1 MLEAVF
7 KWLRKLANQF
17 IHGIA
22 FVPAM
27 MALGFVLLAM
37 LAMELDQQGYGEAL
51 NNRVK
56 WLTLKDAATAS
67 NIVSTVAA
75 GIISLTVFSFSMTML
90 VMSQAAS
97 QMSNRILD
105 NIIADTKQKVVLGF
119 YVGTIIYSLFLL
131 SNISEAED
139 AAHTPSLSV
148 YILLALTVI
157 DIFLF
162 VYFLHYITQAIR
174 YEQLI
179 QRIHKRTLHSFRKVV
194 YGQKHAVHSEGAVGE
209 EGKLI
214 LSRETGYFQG
224 FSAKR
229 LLPFL
234 ERHNLVIR
242 FLYPEGTYI
251 LKGTP
256 FLLLQSQAQQS
267 PAVLNRLFLDIDF
280 YYGQEIDKNPHY
292 GYQHLMEVGVKA
304 LSPGLNDPGTAVLS
318 LNALTDI
325 LAEKMQHRVPSLLL
339 DKQGQPRIQTK
350 EYDFEQLFRFA
361 VLPIW
366 DYGKKDRLI
375 QAAMEWML
383 ELLSYLDK
391 EKRHQPLFDAL
402 QKEVLQAKEDRTIS

>member
-1 MLEAVF
+1 
-7 KWLRKLANQF
+7 
-17 IHGIA
+17 
-22 FVPAM
+22 
-27 MALGFVLLAM
+27 
-37 LAMELDQQGYGEAL
+37 
-51 NNRVK
+51 
-56 WLTLKDAATAS
+56 
-67 NIVSTVAA
+67 
-75 GIISLTVFSFSMTML
+75 
-90 VMSQAAS
+90 
-97 QMSNRILD
+97 
-105 NIIADTKQKVVLGF
+105 
-119 YVGTIIYSLFLL
+119 
-131 SNISEAED
+131 
-139 AAHTPSLSV
+139 
-148 YILLALTVI
+148 VI

-179 QRIHKRTLHSFRKVV
+179 QRIHKRTLHSFRNVF
-194 YGQKHAVHSEGAVGE
+194 YGQKHAVRSNGAVGK
-209 EGKLI
+209 EGDMV
-214 LSRETGYFQG
+214 LSRESGYFQG

-234 ERHNLVIR
+234 QKHNLVIR
-242 FLYPEGTYI
+242 FLYPEGTYV

-256 FLLLQSQAQQS
+256 FLLLQSEERQS

-280 YYGQEIDKNPHY
+280 YYGQEIDQNPYY

-325 LAEKMQHRVPSLLL
+325 LAEKMQHTIPSLLL

-350 EYDFEQLFRFA
+350 EYDFEELFRFA

-375 QAAMEWML
+375 QVAMERML

-402 QKEVLQAKEDRTIS
+402 QKEVSKAKGDRTI

>member
-1 MLEAVF
+1 MLETVF
-7 KWLRKLANQF
+7 KWIRKLVNQF

-27 MALGFVLLAM
+27 MALGFVLLAI

-51 NNRVK
+51 NRSVK

-75 GIISLTVFSFSMTML
+75 GVISLTVFSFSMTML
-90 VMSQAAS
+90 VMNQAAS
-97 QMSNRILD
+97 QMSNRMLD
-105 NIIADTKQKVVLGF
+105 NIIADKKQKVVLGF

-131 SNISEAED
+131 SNISEAEEGTY
-139 AAHTPSLSV
+139 TPSLSV

-179 QRIHKRTLHSFRKVV
+179 QRIHKRTLHSFRNVF
-194 YGQKHAVHSEGAVGE
+194 YGQKHAVHPEGAVGE
-209 EGKLI
+209 NGELI
-214 LSRETGYFQG
+214 LSRESGYFQG

-234 ERHNLVIR
+234 KKHNLVIR
-242 FLYPEGTYI
+242 FLYPEGTYV

-256 FLLLQSQAQQS
+256 FLLLQSEARQP

-280 YYGQEIDKNPHY
+280 YYGQEIDKNPYY

-304 LSPGLNDPGTAVLS
+304 LSPGINDPGTAILS

-325 LAEKMQHRVPSLLL
+325 LAEKMQHTVPSLLL

-350 EYDFEQLFRFA
+350 EYDFEELFRFA

-375 QAAMEWML
+375 QVAMERML

-391 EKRHQPLFDAL
+391 ENRHQPLFDAL
-402 QKEVLQAKEDRTIS
+402 QQEVSKAKDDRTI

>member
-1 MLEAVF
+1 MLEAVL
-7 KWLRKLANQF
+7 KWIRKLVNQF

-27 MALGFVLLAM
+27 MAIGFVLLAI

-51 NNRVK
+51 NKSVK
-56 WLTLKDAATAS
+56 WLTLKDTATAS

-75 GIISLTVFSFSMTML
+75 GVISLTVFSFSMTML
-90 VMSQAAS
+90 VMNQAAS

-105 NIIADTKQKVVLGF
+105 NIIADKKQKVVLGF

-131 SNISEAED
+131 SNISEAEEG
-139 AAHTPSLSV
+139 AHTPSLSV

-179 QRIHKRTLHSFRKVV
+179 QRIHKRTLHSLRKVV

-209 EGKLI
+209 EGELI
-214 LSRETGYFQG
+214 LSRESGYFQG

-234 ERHNLVIR
+234 EKHNLLIR
-242 FLYPEGTYI
+242 FLYPEGTYV

-256 FLLLQSQAQQS
+256 FLLLQSQAQPS
-267 PAVLNRLFLDIDF
+267 PSVLNRLFLDIDF
-280 YYGQEIDKNPHY
+280 YFGQEIDKNPYY

-318 LNALTDI
+318 LNALTDL
-325 LAEKMQHRVPSLLL
+325 LAEKMQHTVPSLLL

-350 EYDFEQLFRFA
+350 EYDFEALFRFA

-375 QAAMEWML
+375 QVAMERML

-391 EKRHQPLFDAL
+391 EKRHQPLFNAL
-402 QKEVLQAKEDRTIS
+402 QKEVSKAKGDRIIS